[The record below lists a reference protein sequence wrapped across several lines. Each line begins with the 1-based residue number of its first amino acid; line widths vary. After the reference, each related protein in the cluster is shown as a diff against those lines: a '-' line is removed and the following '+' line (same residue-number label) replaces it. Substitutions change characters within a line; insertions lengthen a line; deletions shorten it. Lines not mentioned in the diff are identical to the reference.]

1 MGEIFKLFGTIGVDN
16 GEANKALDETESK
29 GQSTTSKLVGFFK
42 KAALAIGAAFAV
54 EKIINFGKLGV
65 EAAASAQALNAQFT
79 QVFGKLEPLAQRT
92 VESMGKKMNILPNR
106 IKPTFSRITS
116 MFKGLGL
123 DTEAAMKKSEQAT
136 TLAADAAAF
145 YDVSLEDASGSLTSF
160 LKGNYEAGE
169 AIGIFAND
177 TQMAQ
182 FAISQGVVGST
193 KDWQNLDEATKQA
206 TRLDYANNMLKQ
218 AGAVG
223 QAAREADGYENV
235 MGNLKQAW
243 QDFLAKIGTPI
254 LGTVVSII
262 QSITKSLSGLGDKVA
277 AVIPDFGGF
286 QKSAMDAFNS
296 IQNSGF
302 VMNLQ
307 WAFKWISDAIKNVAQ
322 VVQKEMPEIKGI
334 FEDTG
339 SQVSMIFTKLAGVF
353 STWSI
358 TFADIFTAVVPK
370 AIEIFK
376 SAFKTI
382 NTVVLPAIEKIV
394 EVLWDISGAVS
405 EVIVNDVIPA
415 FDKFTNTISKN
426 KTLFN
431 SLKSVVVGV
440 GAAFITYKGIMKGI
454 KIAQEAYNT
463 VMFAS
468 KLATKGLDAATIAL
482 GKAQG
487 SSTLAFKLNVAAVKA
502 AAVAQRIYN
511 AALNANPFVLIISAV
526 VALVAA
532 VIYLWKTNDKFRKVV
547 IDAWNAVKETA
558 LKVFKSVADFV
569 KQTWDSIVKTASGL
583 KDSLVKTWN
592 DITAKVSEIWKKFTD
607 AGKKTFDGFKKTV
620 ENVFNGVKNF
630 LQTVW
635 NVIYAV
641 VGAIIVNTINIWKGI
656 FDGFKAYFQY
666 LWDLIKAIATGVWEK
681 IGDTVMGIINGFIG
695 VIKGIFDAFK
705 NFFEQLW
712 YTIANFVKSIWD
724 GIKNTIT
731 SVATAI
737 KNFVTPIFNAIKT
750 TITNVFNAIKNTAT
764 NVWNT
769 IKTTIINVAQA
780 ILNFVT
786 PIFNTMKNTI
796 TNIFNA
802 IRNTASSVWNSIK
815 TTISNIVTAVKN
827 TVTNIFNSL
836 KNSITNIFNAIR
848 NTASTVWN
856 SIKSTVSNIVS
867 AMVNIVKNLF
877 NGMKNAVSSIWEGVK
892 SVITNVVNA
901 VKNTISNVWSGITGT
916 VSNIFNGVKNAIDG
930 PMNAAKNLV
939 KGVVDAIK
947 GFFNFNISW
956 PKIPLPHFSI
966 SPAGWSAGDLLK
978 GKIPSLG
985 IEWYKDG
992 GIMTQPT
999 LFGMNGNN
1007 AMIGGE
1013 AGAEAVAPIDTLLGY
1028 VETAVRGVMAEQ
1040 KDGDINVTQYI
1051 TSPEPLTPR
1060 EIARETKYKLQ
1071 DLATLRK

>member
-79 QVFGKLEPLAQRT
+79 QVFGKLEPLAQKM
-92 VESMGKKMNILPNR
+92 VDGMGKKMNILPNR

-262 QSITKSLSGLGDKVA
+262 QSITKGLSGLGDKVA

-405 EVIVNDVIPA
+405 EVIVNEVIPA

-487 SSTLAFKLNVAAVKA
+487 SST
-502 AAVAQRIYN
+502 
-511 AALNANPFVLIISAV
+511 
-526 VALVAA
+526 
-532 VIYLWKTNDKFRKVV
+532 DKFRKVV

-620 ENVFNGVKNF
+620 ENVFNGIKNF

-681 IGDTVMGIINGFIG
+681 IGDTVMGIINGFIE

-764 NVWNT
+764 NVWNA

-867 AMVNIVKNLF
+867 AMVNTVKNLF

-901 VKNTISNVWSGITGT
+901 VKNTISNVWGGITGT

>member
-54 EKIINFGKLGV
+54 EKIVNFGKLSV

-79 QVFGKLEPLAQRT
+79 QVFGKLEPLAQKM
-92 VESMGKKMNILPNR
+92 VDGMGKKMNILPNR

-145 YDVSLEDASGSLTSF
+145 YDVSLEDASSSLTSF

-206 TRLDYANNMLKQ
+206 TRLDYASNMLKQ

-262 QSITKSLSGLGDKVA
+262 QSITKGLSGLGDKVA

-322 VVQKEMPEIKGI
+322 IVQKELPEIKGI

-394 EVLWDISGAVS
+394 EVIWDISGAVS
-405 EVIVNDVIPA
+405 EVIVNNVIPA
-415 FDKFTNTISKN
+415 FSNFTKAITKN
-426 KTLFN
+426 KAIFS
-431 SLKSVVVGV
+431 SLKAIIVGV
-440 GAAFITYKGIMKGI
+440 GAALATYKIIMKGVSTAT
-454 KIAQEAYNT
+454 KIASGVTKAYT
-463 VMFAS
+463 AIQ
-468 KLATKGLDAATIAL
+468 T
-482 GKAQG
+482 
-487 SSTLAFKLNVAAVKA
+487 AFNAV
-502 AAVAQRIYN
+502 
-511 AALNANPFVLIISAV
+511 LNANPFVLIISAIV
-526 VALVAA
+526 GLVAA
-532 VIYLWKTNDKFRKVV
+532 LIYFFTQTETGQKIWKSFTKFLVDTWNSVKDK
-547 IDAWNAVKETA
+547 AVEI
-558 LKVFKSVADFV
+558 FNGIADFV

-620 ENVFNGVKNF
+620 ENVFNGIKNF

-681 IGDTVMGIINGFIG
+681 IGDTVMGIINGFIE

-764 NVWNT
+764 NVWNA

-802 IRNTASSVWNSIK
+802 LRNTASSVWNSIK

-867 AMVNIVKNLF
+867 AMVNTVKNLF

-901 VKNTISNVWSGITGT
+901 VKNTISNVWGGITGT

>member
-54 EKIINFGKLGV
+54 EKIVNFGKLSV

-79 QVFGKLEPLAQRT
+79 QVFGKLEPLAQKM
-92 VESMGKKMNILPNR
+92 VDGMGKKMNILPNR

-145 YDVSLEDASGSLTSF
+145 YDVSLEDASSSLTSF

-206 TRLDYANNMLKQ
+206 TRLDYASNMLKQ

-262 QSITKSLSGLGDKVA
+262 QSITKGLSGLGDKVA

-322 VVQKEMPEIKGI
+322 IVQKELPEIKGI

-394 EVLWDISGAVS
+394 EVIWDISGAVS
-405 EVIVNDVIPA
+405 EVIVNEVIPA

-547 IDAWNAVKETA
+547 INAWNAVKETA

-620 ENVFNGVKNF
+620 ENVFNGIKNF

-681 IGDTVMGIINGFIG
+681 IGDTVTGIINGFIG

-705 NFFEQLW
+705 TFFQQIW
-712 YTIANFVKSIWD
+712 DAVVYSVTIAWN
-724 GIKNTIT
+724 GIKNTVT
-731 SVATAI
+731 SVSTAI

-750 TITNVFNAIKNTAT
+750 TISNV
-764 NVWNT
+764 V
-769 IKTTIINVAQA
+769 QA

-815 TTISNIVTAVKN
+815 TTISNIVTSVKN
-827 TVTNIFNSL
+827 TVINIFNAL

-867 AMVNIVKNLF
+867 ATVNTVKNLF
-877 NGMKNAVSSIWEGVK
+877 NGMKNTVSSIWDGVRNTI
-892 SVITNVVNA
+892 SNVVNA
-901 VKNTISNVWSGITGT
+901 VKNTISNVWGGITGT

-939 KGVVDAIK
+939 KNVVDAIK

-999 LFGMNGNN
+999 IFGMNGNN

-1071 DLATLRK
+1071 DLATLRR